1 MNKSDTVTELSAA
14 LAKAQ
19 AGIANA
25 AKEGVNANPHFK
37 HNYAT
42 LKSVWAVC
50 KIPLTENGLS
60 VVQSPEFDGQSVKV
74 TTTLLHKTGQW
85 IESTITMPVKK
96 LDCQGIGSAITYARR
111 YALAAMVGVAP
122 DGDDDDGEAAVN
134 HHQKTQQPAN
144 QQQTQQQQQR
154 QPAQQ
159 QTQGEKTDS
168 QKVNAFLKAANC
180 QSKEDA
186 DLVLD
191 FVAPGH
197 TTETVKNPEIASF
210 VLASI
215 KDKLNFGLFKPE
227 TVLGIAR
234 AAADAADAF

>member
-1 MNKSDTVTELSAA
+1 MNKSESVIELSAA

-25 AKEGVNANPHFK
+25 AKEGTNNHFN
-37 HNYAT
+37 HGYAT
-42 LKSVWAVC
+42 LKSVWQVC
-50 KIPLTENGLS
+50 KIPLSENGLS
-60 VVQSPEFDGQSVKV
+60 VVQSPEVENQSVKV

-85 IESTITMPVKK
+85 IESSITMPVKK
-96 LDCQGIGSAITYARR
+96 WDCQGIGSAITYARR

-134 HHQKTQQPAN
+134 YHQKTQPPAN
-144 QQQTQQQQQR
+144 QRQQQQS

-159 QTQGEKTDS
+159 QPQNEKTDY
-168 QKVNAFLKAANC
+168 QKVNSFLKAANC
-180 QSKEDA
+180 KAKEEA

-197 TTETVKNPEIASF
+197 TTETIKTPEIASF
-210 VLASI
+210 VLAAI
-215 KDKLNFGLFKPE
+215 KDKLKLGIFKPE
-227 TVLGIAR
+227 TVLSTAR

>member
-1 MNKSDTVTELSAA
+1 MNKSESVTELSAA

-25 AKEGVNANPHFK
+25 AKEGMNPHF
-37 HNYAT
+37 NRTYAT
-42 LKSVWAVC
+42 LKSVWSVC
-50 KIPLTENGLS
+50 KTPLTDNGLS
-60 VVQSPEFDGQSVKV
+60 VVQSPEVENQTVKV

-85 IESTITMPVKK
+85 IESSITMPVKK
-96 LDCQGIGSAITYARR
+96 WDCQGIGSAITYARR

-122 DGDDDDGEAAVN
+122 EDDDDDGESAVN
-134 HHQKTQQPAN
+134 HHNTQPPAN
-144 QQQTQQQQQR
+144 QQQQQQS

-159 QTQGEKTDS
+159 QPQGEKTDY
-168 QKVNAFLKAANC
+168 QKVNSFLKAANC
-180 QSKEDA
+180 KAKEEA

-197 TTETVKNPEIASF
+197 TTETIKTPEIASF

-215 KDKLNFGLFKPE
+215 KDKLKLGIFKPE
-227 TVLGIAR
+227 TVLSTAR
-234 AAADAADAF
+234 AAADAADVF

>member
-1 MNKSDTVTELSAA
+1 MNKSESVTELSAA

-25 AKEGVNANPHFK
+25 AKEGTNPHFNHK
-37 HNYAT
+37 YST
-42 LKSVWAVC
+42 LKSVWSVC
-50 KIPLTENGLS
+50 KTPLTDNGLS
-60 VVQSPEFDGQSVKV
+60 IVQSPEVENQTVKV

-85 IESTITMPVKK
+85 IESSITMPVKK
-96 LDCQGIGSAITYARR
+96 WDCQGIGSAITYARR

-144 QQQTQQQQQR
+144 QQQSQQQQQS

-159 QTQGEKTDS
+159 QTQNEKTDF

-180 QSKEDA
+180 QSKGDA
-186 DLVLD
+186 DLVID

-210 VLASI
+210 VLAAI
-215 KDKLNFGLFKPE
+215 KLKLNSGLFKPE